1 MERVQAPVAT
11 VQEQDVPSLAPLDS
25 ALQVDLAGLAETSRI
40 APASNAREAIAQLHL
55 ALQTLVPT
63 EKNGNEL
70 VRLIDERAFDGLV
83 ADDGSVTRELAVETL
98 IRLGYPWA
106 LRLHPDELSW
116 FRSQRSDRARNF
128 RLMIL
133 LGILGVEILTG
144 LGLYAFT

>member
-1 MERVQAPVAT
+1 MERVQAAVSAI
-11 VQEQDVPSLAPLDS
+11 QEAGVPSLAPVDS
-25 ALQVDLAGLAETSRI
+25 ALEVHLAGLAETSRI
-40 APASNAREAIAQLHL
+40 APASSAREALTQLHV
-55 ALQTLVPT
+55 ALQTLMPT

-70 VRLIDERAFDGLV
+70 VRLLDERAFDGLV
-83 ADDGSVTRELAVETL
+83 ADDGSLTRELAVETL

-144 LGLYAFT
+144 VALYAFT